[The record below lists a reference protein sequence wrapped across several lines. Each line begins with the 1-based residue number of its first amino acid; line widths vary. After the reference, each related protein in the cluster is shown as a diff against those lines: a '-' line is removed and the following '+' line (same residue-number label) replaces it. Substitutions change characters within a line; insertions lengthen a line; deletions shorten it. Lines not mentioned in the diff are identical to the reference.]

1 MEILIRRACPEDN
14 EHIVAHIIL
23 AMEDIIFRF
32 IGEESSEKA
41 FAFLSSLVKER
52 GNLYSY
58 ENCWVAEHGSE
69 VVATAVVYDGADY
82 SRLKIPVAN
91 RVKAMFGR
99 SFEFENET
107 GPGENYVDSVG
118 VSREH
123 QGKGIGSRLF
133 RFLIE
138 EYVSKKRTAL
148 GLLVDKENPTA
159 KKLYLKLGFEKVGD
173 LVLAGK
179 SMEHLQVKHKNIY

>member
-1 MEILIRRACPEDN
+1 
-14 EHIVAHIIL
+14 
-23 AMEDIIFRF
+23 
-32 IGEESSEKA
+32 
-41 FAFLSSLVKER
+41 
-52 GNLYSY
+52 
-58 ENCWVAEHGSE
+58 
-69 VVATAVVYDGADY
+69 
-82 SRLKIPVAN
+82 
-91 RVKAMFGR
+91 MFGR

-138 EYVSKKRTAL
+138 EYVSRKRTAL

-179 SMEHLQVKHKNIY
+179 SMEHMQVKHKNIH